1 MKNISGLIQ
10 YLPRGAPADWKAAA
24 SGTLANEKPDVI
36 AVMLG
41 LNDRMTI
48 REPVAEKSEKPADKK
63 NDMNARRERSLRWP
77 RTIHHQGR

>member
-10 YLPRGAPADWKAAA
+10 YLARGAPADWTAAA

-48 REPVAEKSEKPADKK
+48 REPVADKSEKPADKK